1 MNNSGYLYYIKLNTK
16 MGIFYKVGYTTM
28 DSIEKRFT
36 YNNSIDYNLIDE
48 VLLFEHDYNAH
59 SREQKIHRKYR
70 RKKAFSKY
78 SNKTYFPLAKNGQSE
93 LYYEDILEKDSNYS
107 KEKAE
112 LTKLNIK
119 AMEINKNILG
129 YIVMF
134 IAFIVLF
141 PISLGVILLVLFFT
155 EPIDKSIPLSK
166 AYNLKFK
173 QAYNNLLELK
183 DFFKIVWHLIK
194 NYKSI
199 QNMYL

>member
-1 MNNSGYLYYIKLNTK
+1 MNS
-16 MGIFYKVGYTTM
+16 V
-28 DSIEKRFT
+28 EQRFS
-36 YNNSIDYNLIDE
+36 YNNSTNYNLIDE

-70 RKKAFSKY
+70 MKKAFSKY

-93 LYYEDILEKDSNYS
+93 LYYEDILEKDSSYS

-119 AMEINKNILG
+119 AMEMNKNILG

-134 IAFIVLF
+134 LAFIALF
-141 PISLGVILLVLFFT
+141 PISLGVVLVVLFLS
-155 EPIDKSIPLSK
+155 EPIDKSLPFSE
-166 AYNLKFK
+166 AYKLKFK

-183 DFFKIVWHLIK
+183 DFFKVVWHLIK

-199 QNMYL
+199 